1 MMALSIAEHI
11 AEKIAKH
18 IPKHA
23 LAVAFVI
30 VLRDLADES
39 TTKIDN
45 DVVDIVAEALGVTED
60 DENDHVVY

>member
-11 AEKIAKH
+11 AEKIARH

-45 DVVDIVAEALGVTED
+45 DVVDIVAEALGVTQD
-60 DENDHVVY
+60 DEDDHVVY